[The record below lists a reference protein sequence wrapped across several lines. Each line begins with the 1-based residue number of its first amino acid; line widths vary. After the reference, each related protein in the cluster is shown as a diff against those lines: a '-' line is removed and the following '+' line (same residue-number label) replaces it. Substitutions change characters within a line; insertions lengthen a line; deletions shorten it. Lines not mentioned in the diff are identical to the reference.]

1 LETIWST
8 RMLGDFKEIKQY
20 CLTNCV
26 HGMNSRFCIVSF
38 ICLPKVQLYSP
49 KMSFGLSGFQNH
61 DKD

>member
-1 LETIWST
+1 
-8 RMLGDFKEIKQY
+8 MLGDFKEIKQY

-38 ICLPKVQLYSP
+38 ICLTKVQLYSP